1 MGRKR
6 RESDVYGV
14 HRFPR
19 ATLNPNDVRKPLF
32 PVCFDYY
39 QSYVLLLYTGWRVD
53 RSKSVIFQGN
63 GKAS

>member
-19 ATLNPNDVRKPLF
+19 ATLNPLMMCENHYFLCALTIINPMSCCCTQDGV
-32 PVCFDYY
+32 
-39 QSYVLLLYTGWRVD
+39 
-53 RSKSVIFQGN
+53 
-63 GKAS
+63 